1 MILSGLFGNET
12 AAKVLLYLEN
22 HSTGYPSGISSTF
35 DIPVSQ
41 IQRQLEKFERE
52 GLLASKLIGKT
63 RNYTWNPRCFYVHEL
78 RSILKKATAA
88 LPDSEIEKYFRHRSR
103 PRRAGK
109 PLPK

>member
-1 MILSGLFGNET
+1 MILSGLLGNET

-22 HSTGYPSGISSTF
+22 YSTGYPRGISTAF
-35 DIPVSQ
+35 QVPISQ
-41 IQRQLEKFERE
+41 VQRQLEKFERE
-52 GLLASKLIGKT
+52 GILASKLVGKT
-63 RNYTWNPRCFYVHEL
+63 RTYVWNPRCFYVEEL

-88 LPDSEIEKYFRHRSR
+88 LPDSEIEKYFRQRSR